1 MLLSFDEVL
10 DDIGRVGQTNCFIN
24 DYAFKILL
32 EIPVE
37 VVITV
42 VQEVVPTTVM
52 GRYVIADK
60 LTVDNIE
67 DQWLNKLFV
76 VVAVTENKI
85 IALYKDDGK
94 FFLMQRLQEK

>member
-1 MLLSFDEVL
+1 MSLGFSEVL
-10 DDIGRVGQTNCFIN
+10 NDIGRVGWTNCFIN

-52 GRYVIADK
+52 GRYITADK
-60 LTVDNIE
+60 LTIDNIE
-67 DQWLNKLFV
+67 EQWLNKLFIV
-76 VVAVTENKI
+76 VVTENRI
-85 IALYKDDGK
+85 VALYKDDDK
-94 FFLMQRLQEK
+94 FFLMQRLRKK